1 MRSKALAPG
10 PRPPG
15 TCRCRDV
22 SVGEARTASRL
33 GFSPQEPRATATC
46 AASSVPGL
54 VAGRCRG
61 HAPRERPPGSP
72 HSAKLSERSGPP
84 TWYVPRLAPSSALGK
99 RSSGGTPALG
109 GRKWHRNGQD
119 DTERRPVFLSSRCFA
134 QMDAEPG
141 CVFFF
146 FFFLTVGLSRYLCYC
161 MG

>member
-33 GFSPQEPRATATC
+33 GLSPEEPRATATC

-72 HSAKLSERSGPP
+72 RSAKLSERSGPP

-119 DTERRPVFLSSRCFA
+119 DTERRSVFPLAALHRWTRSL
-134 QMDAEPG
+134 DA
-141 CVFFF
+141 FFF

-161 MG
+161 VG

>member
-33 GFSPQEPRATATC
+33 GLSPQEPRATATC

-61 HAPRERPPGSP
+61 HAPRERPPGGP
-72 HSAKLSERSGPP
+72 HSAKR
-84 TWYVPRLAPSSALGK
+84 ALGASHVV
-99 RSSGGTPALG
+99 RSTLGTEQRVGKAQFRGDPG
-109 GRKWHRNGQD
+109 PWRKKVA
-119 DTERRPVFLSSRCFA
+119 P
-134 QMDAEPG
+134 
-141 CVFFF
+141 
-146 FFFLTVGLSRYLCYC
+146 
-161 MG
+161 